1 MRHAVL
7 AAAPS
12 ISFALW
18 TGRVG
23 GWVGLGCGLVAMY
36 LSFAEVTNGTFGRTV
51 VPLGAPILRS

>member
-12 ISFALW
+12 I
-18 TGRVG
+18 
-23 GWVGLGCGLVAMY
+23 
-36 LSFAEVTNGTFGRTV
+36 SFAEVTNGTFGRTV